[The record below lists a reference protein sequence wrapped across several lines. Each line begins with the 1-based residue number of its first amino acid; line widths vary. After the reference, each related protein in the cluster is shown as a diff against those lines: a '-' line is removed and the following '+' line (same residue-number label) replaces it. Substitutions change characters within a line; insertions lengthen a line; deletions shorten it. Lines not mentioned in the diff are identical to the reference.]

1 MLPIDFDIEEDY
13 LEVVKAKEDKS
24 ELNNIVN
31 NYKKALS
38 GVI

>member
-1 MLPIDFDIEEDY
+1 MIPIDFDIEEDY
-13 LEVVKAKEDKS
+13 KEVHQAKEDKS

-38 GVI
+38 GII